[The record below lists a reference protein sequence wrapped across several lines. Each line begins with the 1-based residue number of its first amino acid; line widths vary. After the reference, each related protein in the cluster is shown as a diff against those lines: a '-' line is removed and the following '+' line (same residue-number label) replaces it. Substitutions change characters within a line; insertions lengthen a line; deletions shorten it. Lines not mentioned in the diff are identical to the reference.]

1 MSKKEKLIELDELLL
16 DIQIAFLKDKQRIQ
30 DMSPSDLAVFSNYLR
45 NNSVVAEKERSTVEK
60 DTKARL
66 RRASIRRAK
75 NEST

>member
-45 NNSVVAEKERSTVEK
+45 NNSVVAEKEKSTVEK
-60 DTKARL
+60 DTKKRL
-66 RRASIRRAK
+66 AEAEKRRAK
-75 NEST
+75 REDA